1 MARLRRLITTRR
13 ASRTGR
19 VFEEVLSEHVDALYR
34 TALRLCRGRE
44 ADAEDLM
51 QEVAL
56 RAFRQFRELRDI
68 EAARSWFFTTLMRTH
83 LNRVRMAQR
92 HPEVSMD
99 DLDEFAFEQALEE
112 WRGSDTPDH
121 ALDRARLADRL
132 ESALDALHP
141 GARAVV
147 WLVDVEG
154 FRQREVATMLR
165 IPEGTVAS
173 RLYRGRHELRER
185 LRAHHADRRHRA
197 RGEG

>member
-1 MARLRRLITTRR
+1 MTARR

-19 VFEEVLSEHVDALYR
+19 VFEEVLGEHFDALYR
-34 TALRLCRGRE
+34 SALRLCRGRE

-68 EAARSWFFTTLMRTH
+68 EAARSWLFTTLMRTH
-83 LNRVRMAQR
+83 LNSMRSAQR
-92 HPEVSMD
+92 HPEVAID
-99 DLDEFAFEQALEE
+99 DLDEVAFERALEE
-112 WRGSDTPDH
+112 WRGSDTPDG

-141 GARAVV
+141 ALRAVI

-173 RLYRGRHELRER
+173 RLYRGRQELRER
-185 LRAHHADRRHRA
+185 LRAHSAERPHRT

>member
-1 MARLRRLITTRR
+1 M
-13 ASRTGR
+13 
-19 VFEEVLSEHVDALYR
+19 FEEVLSEHFDALYR

-56 RAFRQFRELRDI
+56 RAFRRFRELRDL

-83 LNRVRMAQR
+83 LNRVRTTQR
-92 HPEVSMD
+92 HPEVAMD

-112 WRGSDTPDH
+112 WRGVETPDR
-121 ALDRARLADRL
+121 AFDRTRLAERL
-132 ESALDALHP
+132 ESALDALDP
-141 GARAVV
+141 ALRAVI

-185 LRAHHADRRHRA
+185 LQAHRAERRHRTW
-197 RGEG
+197 GEG

>member
-1 MARLRRLITTRR
+1 M
-13 ASRTGR
+13 
-19 VFEEVLSEHVDALYR
+19 FEEVLSEHLDALYR

-51 QEVAL
+51 QEMAL
-56 RAFRQFRELRDI
+56 RAFRHFRELRDL

-83 LNRVRMAQR
+83 LNRVRTTQR
-92 HPEVSMD
+92 HPEVAMD

-112 WRGSDTPDH
+112 WRGVETPDR
-121 ALDRARLADRL
+121 ALDRARLAERL
-132 ESALDALHP
+132 ESALDALDP
-141 GARAVV
+141 ALRTVI

-185 LRAHHADRRHRA
+185 LRAYRAERRHRTL
-197 RGEG
+197 GEG